1 VVPPL
6 HVAER
11 FAIDFV
17 QLDDDGLMFDGPATS
32 FDSYDFFGDPI
43 MSATAGTVV
52 RVVNDLPETPAGT
65 FPEGITAAQAGGNH
79 VVVAMGKGR
88 FAFYAHL
95 QPGSIRVKVGDTVK
109 TGQVLSSNGL
119 PYRFTRFTSAG
130 TLTNL
135 AEISA
140 GQKGGPLRRAEGLVR
155 ERAAARPAGDR
166 LRLIL
171 IRA

>member
-1 VVPPL
+1 VLPVNGAL

-17 QLDDDGLMFDGPATS
+17 QLDDNGLMFDGPATS

-43 MSATAGTVV
+43 LSATAGKVV

-65 FPEGITAAQAGGNH
+65 FPQGITAAQAGGNH

-95 QPGSIRVKVGDTVK
+95 QPGSVRVKVGDPVK
-109 TGQVLSSNGL
+109 TGPGRSRPTGCRTASAASPRMARSRTSRRSAQGRRRSS
-119 PYRFTRFTSAG
+119 PTS
-130 TLTNL
+130 
-135 AEISA
+135 
-140 GQKGGPLRRAEGLVR
+140 
-155 ERAAARPAGDR
+155 
-166 LRLIL
+166 
-171 IRA
+171 

>member
-1 VVPPL
+1 MLPVNGAL

-17 QLDDDGLMFDGPATS
+17 QLDDNGLMFDGPATS

-43 MSATAGTVV
+43 LSATAGKVV

-65 FPEGITAAQAGGNH
+65 FPQGITAAQAGGNH

-95 QPGSIRVKVGDTVK
+95 QPGSVRVEVGDTVR
-109 TGQVLSSNGL
+109 TGQVLGL
-119 PYRFTRFTSAG
+119 LGNSGNSDAQ
-130 TLTNL
+130 
-135 AEISA
+135 AVISDEL
-140 GQKGGPLRRAEGLVR
+140 KGSFENELPLDLQVIGF
-155 ERAAARPAGDR
+155 G
-166 LRLIL
+166 
-171 IRA
+171 

>member
-1 VVPPL
+1 
-6 HVAER
+6 
-11 FAIDFV
+11 
-17 QLDDDGLMFDGPATS
+17 
-32 FDSYDFFGDPI
+32 
-43 MSATAGTVV
+43 
-52 RVVNDLPETPAGT
+52 
-65 FPEGITAAQAGGNH
+65 
-79 VVVAMGKGR
+79 MGKGR

-109 TGQVLSSNGL
+109 TGQVLGLLGNSGNSDAPHLHFHIMDGPRPLSSNGL